1 MGVGEMEDDDR
12 GIVVGNECEVDKQ
25 NLSGRLVLM
34 LRAGILVGEVVVVVV
49 VGVMVVKGL
58 GVICFEKRCLSVMEV
73 ECLCVGFGLVG
84 VDIFDLGGDFIVEV
98 VEIEMEALKLEVG
111 AVVRLVWDS
120 LNERM
125 YFLWCLSRMSLAG
138 KISNVGGHPF
148 GMVMQ
153 DFFRWSSSFWM
164 VVVSKR

>member
-1 MGVGEMEDDDR
+1 MGLGEMEDDDR

-58 GVICFEKRCLSVMEV
+58 GVICFEKRLSVMEV

-84 VDIFDLGGDFIVEV
+84 VDIFDLGGNFIVEV
-98 VEIEMEALKLEVG
+98 VEIEMEALK
-111 AVVRLVWDS
+111 
-120 LNERM
+120 
-125 YFLWCLSRMSLAG
+125 
-138 KISNVGGHPF
+138 
-148 GMVMQ
+148 
-153 DFFRWSSSFWM
+153 
-164 VVVSKR
+164 

>member
-58 GVICFEKRCLSVMEV
+58 GVICFEKHCLSVMEV

-125 YFLWCLSRMSLAG
+125 YFLWCLS
-138 KISNVGGHPF
+138 
-148 GMVMQ
+148 
-153 DFFRWSSSFWM
+153 
-164 VVVSKR
+164 